1 MKRYI
6 QVVLLIFS
14 FSMIQAQNVS
24 PWKRIISSQNLQ
36 STRLDLNGDTKN
48 GLYYELDQSK
58 LKSSLD
64 TIHTS
69 NRLTKVIIEIPNTNG
84 ELEKYEIHEFSNFE
98 PDLQAQFPEIRA
110 YIGRS
115 LSDKEAILYCSFS
128 PKGIQTMVVR
138 LGKPSEFIEKV
149 SRGSEIYELFDSNT
163 KKSDELPLYCAT
175 LEKGLNSSIN
185 KATIAA
191 TSFAGQYKTLR
202 LAIACT
208 AEYTTYFGGVSQA
221 LAAINA
227 TLTRVNGIFNR
238 DLSLHLNLIANTT
251 AIIYTNPATDPFSP
265 ANSGVNG
272 AWNLELQRDL
282 TTKIGNANYD
292 IGHLFGASGGGGNAG
307 CIGCVCQ
314 NPLSSNDVAKGGGF
328 SSPANNKPE
337 GDTFDIDFVAH
348 EIGHQLG
355 ANHTFSHEVE
365 GTGVN
370 VEPGGGSTIMGYA
383 GVTDYNVQSHSDDYF
398 AYVSIN
404 QIRNNLASK
413 TCPISSIISN
423 TPPVANAG
431 EDFVIPKGT
440 PFVLKGSSSNP
451 NDATLSYC
459 WEQNDTAIQATGE
472 NSIAFST
479 KTDGPLFR
487 SFPPTK
493 LPNRFMPEQ
502 NKVIANVLNSTWESV
517 SDISRTLHFTL
528 TVRDNGV
535 NGLAQTTTDSMMVT
549 VDADKGPFE
558 ITSQN
563 TTDLSWKPLSL
574 QTINWTVNNTHQLP
588 GSTNV
593 NIKLSLDG
601 GLTFPILLKMNT
613 PNDGSELIVVPNGT
627 SGKNCRILIEP
638 TDNIYYAINK
648 EPFAIGYTTETSCV
662 TYNFE
667 SPFAIPESSL
677 YTSKSIT
684 VPDTNSIVSDVN
696 VSLRLTHEYLAD
708 IQVEILNPQG
718 KKVQLFERDCGDT
731 NGSLVLNYDDL
742 GGVISCGKKT
752 TQIVAPFEPLSLF
765 NELNPS
771 GIWSLRVR
779 DEFAGDNGTLDAAA
793 VTICTKKF
801 TPIAPLQIN
810 LSEVMIYPNPTQGDF
825 VILFSSIFNSGVTIT
840 VHDIMGKKVY
850 EKIFPSSPLF
860 NEFIQ
865 LNSLQSGV
873 YFVTVIDSYTTTV
886 KKIIKY

>member
-6 QVVLLIFS
+6 QVALFIFS

-24 PWKRIISSQNLQ
+24 PWKRIISTKNFLT
-36 STRLDLNGDTKN
+36 TRLDVKEDPKN
-48 GLYYELDQSK
+48 ILLYELDQSK
-58 LKSSLD
+58 LRSSMD
-64 TIHTS
+64 TIHSQYTS
-69 NRLTKVIIEIPNTNG
+69 NKVVVEIPNTNG
-84 ELEKYEIHEFSNFE
+84 ELEKFEIHEFSNFE
-98 PDLQAQFPEIRA
+98 PDLQAQFPAIRS

-115 LSDKEAILYCSFS
+115 LSDKSATLYCSFS
-128 PKGIQTMVVR
+128 PKGIQTMVLR
-138 LGKPSEFIEKV
+138 SDKPTEFIEKI
-149 SRGSEIYELFDSNT
+149 SENQEIYKLFISNT
-163 KKSDELPLYCAT
+163 KKSDELPLYCSTIDKT
-175 LEKGLNSSIN
+175 LSNSVN
-185 KATIAA
+185 KTTIAA
-191 TSFAGQYKTLR
+191 TSLTGGFKTLR

-251 AIIYTNPATDPFSP
+251 AVIYTNSTTDPFSP
-265 ANSGVNG
+265 ANSGING

-292 IGHLFGASGGGGNAG
+292 VGHLFGASGGGGNAG

-314 NPLSSNDVAKGGGF
+314 NPLSQTDLAKGSGYT
-328 SSPANNKPE
+328 SPADGKPE

-423 TPPVANAG
+423 TLPVVNAG

-440 PFVLKGSSSNP
+440 PFVLKGSSTNP
-451 NDATLSYC
+451 NGAIPSYC
-459 WEQNDTAIQATGE
+459 WEQNDTAINATGE
-472 NSIAFST
+472 KSIAFST

-528 TVRDNGV
+528 TVRDNGL
-535 NGLAQTTTDSMMVT
+535 NGFANTNTDSMLVT
-549 VDADKGPFE
+549 VDADKGPLE
-558 ITSQN
+558 ITTQN
-563 TTDLSWKPLSL
+563 TKDLSWKPLSL
-574 QTINWTVNNTHQLP
+574 QTINWMVNNTHQLP
-588 GSTNV
+588 GSANV

-601 GLTFPILLKMNT
+601 GVTFPVFLKMNT

-638 TDNIYYAINK
+638 TDNIYYALNK
-648 EPFAIGYTTETSCV
+648 EPFAIGFTTETSCV
-662 TYNFE
+662 TYNF
-667 SPFAIPESSL
+667 SAPFAIPESTL
-677 YTSKSIT
+677 YTSKSIS

-696 VSLRLTHEYLAD
+696 VSLSLSHAYLSD
-708 IQVEILNPQG
+708 VQIEIVNPQG
-718 KKVQLFERDCGDT
+718 KKVQLFDRECGDT

-742 GGVISCGKKT
+742 GGVIACRNKNS
-752 TQIVAPFEPLSLF
+752 QNVAPFESLSLF
-765 NELNPS
+765 NETNPA
-771 GIWSLRVR
+771 GTWTLRVR
-779 DEFAGDNGTLDAAA
+779 DEFAGDKGTVDTAA

-801 TPIAPLQIN
+801 TPIASLEVD
-810 LSEVMIYPNPTQGDF
+810 LSKIMIYPNPNQGDF
-825 VILFSSIFNSGVTIT
+825 VVLFSSKFNFAVTIT
-840 VHDIMGKKVY
+840 VHDIMGKKIY
-850 EKIFPSSPLF
+850 QKEFPSAPLF
-860 NEFIQ
+860 NETIQ
-865 LNSLQSGV
+865 LNFLQAGI
-873 YFVTVIDSYTTTV
+873 YFVTVDDGVTTTV